1 MVMWIMWQF
10 ELGTDHAWKS
20 SHKPL
25 YSFCSHQNRQNG
37 YIHPPKIF
45 YLVSGFNPSW
55 YSNRHLQVVKHIQTL
70 SELWGFWG
78 LFDPKSI
85 IPKTSHAAKKI
96 NKKSYGSLKN
106 HSHSEFSICFFC
118 LSQKKT
124 QVVPKIKNLVELTG
138 PSHRKSITK
147 APGTWWVCLLYH
159 RSKET
164 KEMLPSW
171 AKSMAT
177 CYVLRRSV
185 RKWSSFQLCLITK
198 G

>member
-1 MVMWIMWQF
+1 MWQF
-10 ELGTDHAWKS
+10 ELGTDHAWKG

-37 YIHPPKIF
+37 YIHAPKIF
-45 YLVSGFNPSW
+45 YLVSGCNPSW

-70 SELWGFWG
+70 FELWGFWG

-106 HSHSEFSICFFC
+106 HSHSEFSTFFWSISKKISSC
-118 LSQKKT
+118 ANDNKNWWNSPWSQT
-124 QVVPKIKNLVELTG
+124 
-138 PSHRKSITK
+138 KSITK

-164 KEMLPSW
+164 KEMLPSCF
-171 AKSMAT
+171 AGKIGS
-177 CYVLRRSV
+177 
-185 RKWSSFQLCLITK
+185 
-198 G
+198 